1 MPMGY
6 DVLLGDVF
14 LSFNQSEYVNIST
27 VSHEIGHAIG
37 LAHPHDGYLSVGDGY
52 YPFDDDINNS
62 YTVLSYDSSTT
73 NEPDS
78 PMSFD
83 IIAAELLYGGSNHNM
98 GDDIY
103 EFDLSI
109 YGHADSEDYYLRTSL
124 IDDGGYDSISFT
136 GENELSDGIY
146 FDFADDSWSSFTG
159 YHDPYNYENLSI
171 TDDENPENLYGE
183 LYLSSGTLIE
193 EVRTTNFSDFVYDHR
208 DHETTMYLNGG
219 DDYAQIY
226 GGNDTVYGGEG
237 SDFLTPTI
245 EPANISDLYVYA
257 EGLLMIRQ
265 QFIMAI
271 LFLQTYLA

>member
-1 MPMGY
+1 M
-6 DVLLGDVF
+6 
-14 LSFNQSEYVNIST
+14 T
-27 VSHEIGHAIG
+27 VT
-37 LAHPHDGYLSVGDGY
+37 SVGDGY

-73 NEPDS
+73 NESDS

-193 EVRTTNFSDFVYDHR
+193 EVRTTDFSDSVYDHR

-237 SDFLTPTI
+237 SDFL
-245 EPANISDLYVYA
+245 
-257 EGLLMIRQ
+257 
-265 QFIMAI
+265 I
-271 LFLQTYLA
+271 LP